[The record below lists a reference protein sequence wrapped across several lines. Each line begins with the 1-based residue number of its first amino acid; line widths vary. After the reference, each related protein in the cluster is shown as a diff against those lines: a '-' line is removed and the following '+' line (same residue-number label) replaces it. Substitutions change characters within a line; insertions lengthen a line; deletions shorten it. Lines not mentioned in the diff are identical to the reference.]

1 MTLYDPE
8 CDCPSCQEDR
18 RNDRAARICMAIIV
32 AAGVAGL
39 ISATLAMPARGA
51 ALTPTLLA
59 ILEAERAA
67 TVNGPSH
74 GPASTTTAGSVA
86 PQAAVVPAMPDLAPP
101 QPPRPPAVPI
111 IVTGPRVAVPLN
123 SAPRGGRWVRV
134 QRCYGDHCRL
144 EWQWSPQ

>member
-1 MTLYDPE
+1 MSRRTKIAFVVSMLLALVAMTV
-8 CDCPSCQEDR
+8 
-18 RNDRAARICMAIIV
+18 AIV
-32 AAGVAGL
+32 PCKA
-39 ISATLAMPARGA
+39 A

-67 TVNGPSH
+67 TVPK
-74 GPASTTTAGSVA
+74 ASAGSVA

-101 QPPRPPAVPI
+101 QPKQPPAKPI
-111 IVTGPRVAVPLN
+111 IVTGPQRAAPLN
-123 SAPRGGRWVRV
+123 SAPQGGRWVRV